1 MAFRSFIPQLTD
13 HGRFAMNPKLLLK
26 VFSVVLLTIVPVLGL
41 IAVARSQVVAQ
52 QSPNQS
58 QEIDQLIQQL
68 KTGDLQARSF
78 AAYVLGQIGES
89 AIPSLIPL
97 LKDSNAE
104 VRSNAAEALK
114 KLGYKP

>member
-13 HGRFAMNPKLLLK
+13 HGRFAMNPKWLLK
-26 VFSVVLLTIVPVLGL
+26 VFPVVLLTIVPVLGL